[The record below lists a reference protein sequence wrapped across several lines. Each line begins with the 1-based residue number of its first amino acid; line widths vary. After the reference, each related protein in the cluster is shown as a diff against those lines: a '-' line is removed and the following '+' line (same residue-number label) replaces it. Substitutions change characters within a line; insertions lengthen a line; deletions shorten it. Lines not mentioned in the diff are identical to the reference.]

1 MASGSNTLNQ
11 DYPMEEH
18 EEHPCCEECSW
29 DVKTPYIH
37 EGRNVCKLCWHLDL
51 KPNAPEWKAPQYLIK
66 MFDV

>member
-1 MASGSNTLNQ
+1 
-11 DYPMEEH
+11 MEEH